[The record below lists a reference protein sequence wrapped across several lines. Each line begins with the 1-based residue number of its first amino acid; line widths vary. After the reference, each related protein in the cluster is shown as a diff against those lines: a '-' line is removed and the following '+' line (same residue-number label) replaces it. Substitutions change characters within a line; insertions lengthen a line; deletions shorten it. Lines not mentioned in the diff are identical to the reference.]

1 MVITQ
6 ELRQEGFDDYSTT
19 DDHGMHIYGKA
30 VDQNGTEYYMVK
42 NSWGSVGP
50 YDGVWYVSKA
60 YVMYKTTDI
69 VVNRNAIPSEIREKL
84 GL

>member
-1 MVITQ
+1 
-6 ELRQEGFDDYSTT
+6 
-19 DDHGMHIYGKA
+19 MHIYGKA

-42 NSWGSVGP
+42 NSWGSFGP